1 MALAATSQNG
11 WPVIGAY
18 GDSRLKA
25 LPHITGDVLAGDV
38 WTVLDWLCRRF
49 DAEVEAITRGDSWGY
64 APRTI
69 IGSTVTSNHASGT
82 AVDLNAS
89 RHPLGKTGTFS
100 TAQVAAIRKIVADS
114 NGVLRW
120 GGDYSGRKDEM
131 HFELQLQSNG
141 NNPAKVAALA
151 ARVAATVPLSTV
163 STPAASGR
171 PTIREG
177 ATGDAVKALQ
187 SGLKRVFPTYAG
199 GLSVDGAF
207 GPKTATAVREF
218 QRRSGLT
225 ADGIV
230 GPATWATL
238 GKHGIR

>member
-100 TAQVAAIRKIVADS
+100 TAQVAAIRKIIADS
-114 NGVLRW
+114 VVDGTPVLRW

-131 HFELQLQSNG
+131 HFEINLQSNG
-141 NNPAKVAALA
+141 NSPAKVASLA
-151 ARVAATVPLSTV
+151 ARVSG
-163 STPAASGR
+163 TPAATPATR
-171 PTIREG
+171 ETIRQGSTG
-177 ATGDAVKALQ
+177 AAVLAWTSYLHTFYP
-187 SGLKRVFPTYAG
+187 SYAG
-199 GLSVDGAF
+199 KVTPGTWFGADT
-207 GPKTATAVREF
+207 KSATQEF
-218 QRRSGLT
+218 QRRCGL
-225 ADGIV
+225 ADDGVV
-230 GPATWATL
+230 GPKTWAAAAKL
-238 GKHGIR
+238 GLR